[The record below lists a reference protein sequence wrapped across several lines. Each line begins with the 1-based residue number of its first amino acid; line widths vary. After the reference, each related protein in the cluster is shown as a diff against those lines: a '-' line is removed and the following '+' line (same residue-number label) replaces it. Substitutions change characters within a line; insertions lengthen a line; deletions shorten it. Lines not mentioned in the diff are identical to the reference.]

1 MDFIIFK
8 NKYIKYRKEDF
19 GGLVSVN
26 NFLYLL
32 DKTEYRLIKKIE
44 QIKYIKESELD
55 ADELEIAKKLV
66 HNKIFLKI
74 DLEKAEKILNR
85 NID

>member
-19 GGLVSVN
+19 GGLILVN
-26 NFLYLL
+26 NFLYIL
-32 DKTEYRLIKKIE
+32 DKEEYDLINKINLAR
-44 QIKYIKESELD
+44 YMKESELNTN
-55 ADELEIAKKLV
+55 ELRVIKRLL
-66 HNKIFLKI
+66 HNKILLRI

-85 NID
+85 NS